1 MLWLNTQNNMSD
13 YFINEMDDRYQDRIT
28 IFLGW
33 KLVSQN
39 GQGGLWIWSVIWKLV
54 INPEDNQ
61 HSRIFHFIFQINSHQ
76 LIQEG
81 SLSWTRS
88 IPHMMKTI
96 ALLGKPIQSLQVIP
110 KRWSQKDALMI
121 YVKHLESHIDAN

>member
-13 YFINEMDDRYQDRIT
+13 YFINEKDDRYQDRIT
-28 IFLGW
+28 IFLCW

-39 GQGGLWIWSVIWKLV
+39 GQGELWIWPVIWRLV

-96 ALLGKPIQSLQVIP
+96 TLLGKPIQSLQVIP